1 MDTPNYTEEERD
13 ARKPIRQP
21 LKAIRAHCLECV
33 GGSSDEVKLCTA
45 PKCWLY
51 PYRFGKNPF
60 RAPPSEK
67 QRESARRL
75 SQKRQNNDGFVDLA
89 AQTRLN

>member
-67 QRESARRL
+67 QREQGRRL
-75 SQKRQNNDGFVDLA
+75 A
-89 AQTRLN
+89 AKWS